1 MYKFATDTE
10 TPTIN
15 FGGNLRTQSYIDWW
29 PGVESDGKPENFQL
43 DQLLPYEI
51 SPVLSRIFKER
62 NITNTEQLRAIAGD
76 SFDVFGI
83 TLAIAHGAPEVDTSP
98 VRELQ
103 FYVAIGLTAPQILE
117 VFEES
122 EKFHDDWDRDHPTD
136 WEAMA
141 ARAKERNRCKVCT

>member
-1 MYKFATDTE
+1 MYTFAKDTKK
-10 TPTIN
+10 PTIN
-15 FGGNLRTQSYIDWW
+15 FGGNLRTQEYIDWW
-29 PGVESDGKPENFQL
+29 PGVENDGRLENFQL

-62 NITNTEQLRAIAGD
+62 NITDTEQLRAIAGH

-83 TLAIAHGAPEVDTSP
+83 TLAIAHGSPQIDTSP

-136 WEAMA
+136 WA
-141 ARAKERNRCKVCT
+141 AILRRDKERS